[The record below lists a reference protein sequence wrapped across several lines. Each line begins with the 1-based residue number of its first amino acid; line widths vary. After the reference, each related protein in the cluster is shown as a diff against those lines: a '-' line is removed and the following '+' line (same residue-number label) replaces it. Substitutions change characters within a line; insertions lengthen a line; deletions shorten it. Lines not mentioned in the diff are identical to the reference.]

1 MIKEA
6 RLLRPGFLEKRCSMR
21 YKGNIW
27 GIWINN
33 KHVIS
38 HKFFVQYT
46 SDEIGKSLS
55 IGNEQTGEMFQIP
68 FDELYKIITKK

>member
-1 MIKEA
+1 MK
-6 RLLRPGFLEKRCSMR
+6 F
-21 YKGNIW
+21 KGYIN
-27 GIWINN
+27 GIWVNT
-33 KHVIS
+33 KHVKP

-55 IGNEQTGEMFQIP
+55 IGNELTGEMFQIP